1 MNPVARPGPG
11 GAQMSSYVPI
21 SPSLILGGSPGGA
34 RGGPE
39 GPKGAQMAQN
49 GPKWPK
55 MAQIAPFGP
64 LWPVCAHIQGSTRH
78 VLSQSELPRSPK
90 SLDFPCFRGKS
101 NGFTGPDRPRGA
113 QECPIHALWIRGRG
127 PKGPKGAQR
136 DPKGPKRAQKGPKP
150 PKWPKMAQN
159 PQKVPFSG
167 FLAKMAKND

>member
-1 MNPVARPGPG
+1 MAK
-11 GAQMSSYVPI
+11 S
-21 SPSLILGGSPGGA
+21 
-34 RGGPE
+34 
-39 GPKGAQMAQN
+39 AQN

-113 QECPIHALWIRGRG
+113 QECPIHALWIRGRE

-150 PKWPKMAQN
+150 QNGPKWPKTPKKCHFRGFWPKWPKTTDLQRGSGQNERIWHPPGTPQGCQN
-159 PQKVPFSG
+159 PPKWPKTPSERSI
-167 FLAKMAKND
+167 